1 MEVEMWNIKRIR
13 KWSFTPGTIVVVLV
27 LLILGAVSVSV
38 RALTLVSETT
48 WGGAD
53 SEVTEGVATASD
65 GSIYVAGTTRSFGS
79 RPSAPVIF
87 LLKFEVDGTLAWQRT
102 WEGPGDFANHEARDV
117 AVDSDGSAYVT
128 GSTTGIAGDAV
139 LLKFAPDGTL
149 AWQRTWGG
157 SGTESGQGVAVGPDG
172 VVYVTGS
179 TSSFGAGS
187 GDIFAIKFASDGTLV
202 WQKTWGTSEG
212 EGGDGVAV
220 AQDGSIYVAGV
231 GPRSGAIGGANV
243 VLLKIDSIGNLVWQR
258 TYAAGEIVDA
268 RGGVTVAPDDS
279 VYVAGTL
286 QEVKSNSV
294 VVDAILLKFTPG
306 GSLEWDRGWGGRDG
320 DEAGGV
326 AVASDGTVFL
336 VGSTASFGVAPD
348 DAFLVQLQPNGKATD
363 AMTWGGAG
371 LDKGNGVGI
380 VPDGTI
386 FLAGTAEAPPYS
398 FLDAATKTSK
408 LKGSLATPVVALV
421 DAAGTVG
428 DPAGVVST
436 PDGSL
441 TFAGGFDAALVRI
454 TP

>member
-1 MEVEMWNIKRIR
+1 MWNVKRIR
-13 KWSFTPGTIVVVLV
+13 KQSFITGTVLV
-27 LLILGAVSVSV
+27 LLMLLILGAVAVSV
-38 RALTLVSETT
+38 QALTLVSETT

-53 SEVTEGVATASD
+53 SEVTEGVAVDAD
-65 GSIYVAGTTRSFGS
+65 GNIYVAGTSRSFGS
-79 RPSAPVIF
+79 RPSGPVIF
-87 LLKFEVDGTLAWQRT
+87 LLKFAPDGTLAWQRT
-102 WEGPGDFANHEARDV
+102 WEGPGEFANHEARGV
-117 AVDSDGSAYVT
+117 AVASDGSAYVT
-128 GSTTGIAGDAV
+128 GFTTGVAGDAV

-172 VVYVTGS
+172 AVYMTGS
-179 TSSFGAGS
+179 TSTFGAGS
-187 GDIFAIKFASDGTLV
+187 GDIFVIKFTSDGALV
-202 WQKTWGTSEG
+202 WQKTWGTEGG

-220 AQDGSIYVAGV
+220 AQDGSVYVAGV
-231 GPRSGAIGGANV
+231 GPRSGAIVGADV
-243 VLLKIDSIGNLVWQR
+243 VLLKINPDGDLVWQR

-268 RGGVTVAPDDS
+268 RGGVTVAPDNS

-286 QEVKSNSV
+286 QGSKGNSV
-294 VVDAILLKFTPG
+294 VVDAILLKFTPD

-336 VGSTASFGVAPD
+336 AGSTASFGVAPD
-348 DAFLVQLQPNGKATD
+348 DAFVVQLQPTGKATD

-371 LDKGNGVGI
+371 LDKGNGI
-380 VPDGTI
+380 ALAPDGTI